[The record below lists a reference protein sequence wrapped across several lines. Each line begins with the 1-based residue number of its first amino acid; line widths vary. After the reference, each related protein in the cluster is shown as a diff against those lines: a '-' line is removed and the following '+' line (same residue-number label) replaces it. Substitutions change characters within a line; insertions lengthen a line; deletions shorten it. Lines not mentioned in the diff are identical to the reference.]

1 MTVEEAASKLYAELG
16 RNNVQAVGTNQKD
29 KIVVYT
35 FRPWPTRQRLAT
47 YEGFNVEYVTI
58 GRLEIKR
65 SRDGGI

>member
-1 MTVEEAASKLYAELG
+1 MTVEEAATKLLAELG
-16 RNNVQAVGTNQKD
+16 RTNVQAIGTNQKD

-35 FRPWPTRQRLAT
+35 RRPWPERQQLTT

-65 SRDGGI
+65 SKDGGI